1 MTYKYYDIRR
11 EIYENC
17 SDKPLKRFRTF
28 SEMKKIFKF
37 KFWIVFILMILCII
51 AMGILAIVLPNTY
64 WFLIPIGI
72 LMLLSFIF
80 EFQGENLYN
89 PIERKKELDEQ
100 NECYDEYV
108 NKIVDVL
115 NLNGLYSKNQW
126 KSLKEECKNRLESY
140 EITYRAISDKA
151 YNVLI
156 GVPLG
161 ALISSLIYK
170 NNEAT
175 TKSIIGLIVI
185 GIVVILF
192 VRMCKKIRF
201 YTDGY
206 FKDRYLLCALNEL
219 DYYNENNYN
228 NLIKGNKLQND
239 SKQII

>member
-64 WFLIPIGI
+64 WFFIPIGI

-80 EFQGENLYN
+80 EFKGESLYN

-115 NLNGLYSKNQW
+115 NSNGLYSKNQW

-140 EITYRAISDKA
+140 EIPYRSIGDKV

-170 NNEAT
+170 NNETT

-192 VRMCKKIRF
+192 IRMCKKIRF

-206 FKDRYLLCALNEL
+206 FKDNYLMCALSEL
-219 DYYNENNYN
+219 DYYNENAYN
-228 NLIKGNKLQND
+228 ITKSNDLHTD
-239 SKQII
+239 SK